1 PMADLSGIAGDR
13 PRRADPTSHAQVPGR
28 DLYFGGYCF
37 TCGGSVDLS
46 AFAHHF
52 SWSVA
57 GPVMTAS
64 GPASPSGGT
73 WRRDGSGAGGG
84 TAKNSGSVRKRGR
97 QTGAARAREDSSG
110 RPRA

>member
-1 PMADLSGIAGDR
+1 RPESVCRALVGDRFDVQGPVARPRVGHQRFDPPMPDLSGIAGDR

-28 DLYFGGYCF
+28 DLYFGGYCV

-46 AFAHHF
+46 AVAHHF

-73 WRRDGSGAGGG
+73 
-84 TAKNSGSVRKRGR
+84 
-97 QTGAARAREDSSG
+97 
-110 RPRA
+110 